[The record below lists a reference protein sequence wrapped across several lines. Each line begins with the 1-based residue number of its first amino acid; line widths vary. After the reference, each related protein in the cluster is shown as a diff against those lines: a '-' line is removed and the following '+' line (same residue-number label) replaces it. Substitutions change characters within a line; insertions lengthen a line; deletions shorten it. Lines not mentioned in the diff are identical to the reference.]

1 MDNMKARDF
10 VESEVLLHLVPEDL
24 FEEYSRT
31 VEAMVA
37 GARDA
42 AFIVRANI
50 RRALFGDNAPSDGGA
65 LALARD
71 RFWDRSERGFRE
83 VLRPLAEALEKADSA
98 EGSKIREKARQIW
111 LAALARTAADL
122 FDDAVPQT
130 DLDAF
135 DLKSLGQRIA
145 ARRSLRLAL
154 RGYGKLGAA
163 L

>member
-50 RRALFGDNAPSDGGA
+50 RQAVFGDHAPSDGGA

-83 VLRPLAEALEKADSA
+83 VLRPLAEALENAASA
-98 EGSKIREKARQIW
+98 EGSKIREKAREDW
-111 LAALARTAADL
+111 LGMLRRTTEDL
-122 FDDAVPQT
+122 FDETVPQT
-130 DLDAF
+130 DFDAL
-135 DLKSLGQRIA
+135 DLKSLEQRI
-145 ARRSLRLAL
+145 
-154 RGYGKLGAA
+154 
-163 L
+163 